1 MPLDLIFFSMNMYFI
16 MKTRDFFVKIKYSL
30 NKMGYLHLSPTEIQK
45 SDVDIKWVKQHG
57 LEVVE
62 VQFLR
67 ASDHAVSWCWKSC

>member
-1 MPLDLIFFSMNMYFI
+1 
-16 MKTRDFFVKIKYSL
+16 
-30 NKMGYLHLSPTEIQK
+30 MGYLHLSPTEIQK